1 MHMRV
6 ENKEIRKPSSMSGS
20 LMLCVKGKEASITK
34 AQQYETF
41 TERFH
46 SAARLGLN

>member
-1 MHMRV
+1 MHTQV
-6 ENKEIRKPSSMSGS
+6 ENKEIRKPRMRSRS
-20 LMLCVKGKEASITK
+20 LVLCVKGKEASITK